1 LASNSK
7 RSETRKETRR
17 LEILR
22 ISSRIFREKTYDG
35 TTLKDIAD
43 AVGMLKGSLYYY
55 ISSKQ
60 ELFSDIIVEAVKVLN
75 ASVEN
80 VYRANLPPVERLRA
94 IIRSHVKFSVEY
106 QDTAILFLT
115 GRHIISSMRMVE
127 LTHLFGR
134 RDQLLISTLKQ
145 AIDSGVYRST
155 NVRMAALAIVG
166 MCNSVAFWYSPS
178 GSASADDI
186 ADVFFRLIHEG
197 LAVRANAVPDR
208 LKQ

>member
-1 LASNSK
+1 MASNRS
-7 RSETRKETRR
+7 RSETRKEKRR
-17 LEILR
+17 QEILR

-75 ASVEN
+75 ESVED

-94 IIRSHVKFSVEY
+94 IIRAHVKFSVEY

-127 LTHLFGR
+127 LTRLFGR
-134 RDQLLISTLKQ
+134 RDKLLINTLKE
-145 AIDSGVYRST
+145 AVDSGVYRKID
-155 NVRMAALAIVG
+155 VRMAALAIVG

-178 GSASADDI
+178 GPASADDI
-186 ADVFFRLIHEG
+186 AEVFFSIVHYG
-197 LAVRANAVPDR
+197 LAVRN
-208 LKQ
+208 

>member
-1 LASNSK
+1 MTSSSR

-17 LEILR
+17 QEILR

-60 ELFSDIIVEAVKVLN
+60 ELFSDIIVEAVRVLN
-75 ASVEN
+75 ESVEDI
-80 VYRANLPPVERLRA
+80 YRANLPPVERLQA
-94 IIRSHVKFSVEY
+94 IIRAHVKFSVEY

-134 RDQLLISTLKQ
+134 RDRLLINTLKQ
-145 AIDSGVYRST
+145 AVESGVYRST
-155 NVRMAALAIVG
+155 NVRIAALALVG

-186 ADVFFRLIHEG
+186 ADVFFSIVHDG
-197 LAVRANAVPDR
+197 LKVR
-208 LKQ
+208 Q

>member
-1 LASNSK
+1 MIKGNRR
-7 RSETRKETRR
+7 RSRKEKRR
-17 LEILR
+17 QEILR

-60 ELFSDIIVEAVKVLN
+60 ELFSDIIVEAVKVLDR
-75 ASVEN
+75 SVED
-80 VYRANLPPVERLRA
+80 VYQANLQPLDRLRA
-94 IIRSHVKFSVEY
+94 IIHAHVKFSVDY

-127 LTHLFGR
+127 LTRLFER
-134 RDQLLISTLKQ
+134 RDKLLIDTLNEGVR
-145 AIDSGVYRST
+145 SGVFRPMD
-155 NVRMAALAIVG
+155 VRMVALAIVG

-178 GSASADDI
+178 GPASTNDI
-186 ADVFFRLIHEG
+186 AEVFFSIVHEG
-197 LAVRANAVPDR
+197 LAVRG
-208 LKQ
+208 

>member
-1 LASNSK
+1 MASNSR
-7 RSETRKETRR
+7 RSGARKETRR
-17 LEILR
+17 QEILR

-75 ASVEN
+75 ESVEE
-80 VYRANLPPVERLRA
+80 VYRANLPPVERLRE
-94 IIRSHVKFSVEY
+94 IIRAHVKFSVEY

-127 LTHLFGR
+127 LTHLFSR
-134 RDQLLISTLKQ
+134 RDKLLINTLKE
-145 AIDSGVYRST
+145 AMDFGVYRAT
-155 NVRMAALAIVG
+155 NLRMVALAIVG

-178 GSASADDI
+178 GSASAKDI
-186 ADVFFRLIHEG
+186 ADVFFSIVHDG
-197 LAVRANAVPDR
+197 LRVR
-208 LKQ
+208 